1 VADLH
6 LTAIP
11 PASRVDDYQESIFKK
26 LAQCTELVK
35 SLHIDAVVILGD
47 IFHLKHAAKTP
58 YWLTLKFVDW
68 LKEINSLGC
77 RIGVV
82 VGNHDVPYGNV
93 ELVSRQPIGV
103 VLALPFVERELMFED
118 SGLRIVCKDFNPV
131 FTGDYLKV
139 ERGSEKF
146 LMVCVHQCLLS
157 KGQFYDEPTVN
168 FDEVSIDADVLAFG
182 HIHSPTVIEKV
193 GKTLFVCPG
202 AISRGTA
209 NKDNL
214 EREVGVILL
223 KFEDGVKFKQIDLKS
238 APSSEVFSIELR
250 EDEKVRDNEI
260 AEFVEE
266 LKTVTV
272 GIVASDPA
280 SVLEGMDIS
289 EKVKSVA
296 RLYLDGDGMDME
308 NL

>member
-1 VADLH
+1 
-6 LTAIP
+6 
-11 PASRVDDYQESIFKK
+11 
-26 LAQCTELVK
+26 
-35 SLHIDAVVILGD
+35 
-47 IFHLKHAAKTP
+47 
-58 YWLTLKFVDW
+58 
-68 LKEINSLGC
+68 
-77 RIGVV
+77 
-82 VGNHDVPYGNV
+82 
-93 ELVSRQPIGV
+93 
-103 VLALPFVERELMFED
+103 
-118 SGLRIVCKDFNPV
+118 
-131 FTGDYLKV
+131 
-139 ERGSEKF
+139 
-146 LMVCVHQCLLS
+146 
-157 KGQFYDEPTVN
+157 
-168 FDEVSIDADVLAFG
+168 
-182 HIHSPTVIEKV
+182 
-193 GKTLFVCPG
+193 VCPG